1 MAIFV
6 DRHAK
11 AAEKQQR
18 TITSRISILKF
29 TCIVNII
36 QSNELRDPRHPRLC
50 SDRFFVRRRMRRD
63 PRMFLPCCT
72 SKIPSAA

>member
-1 MAIFV
+1 
-6 DRHAK
+6 
-11 AAEKQQR
+11 
-18 TITSRISILKF
+18 LKF